1 MLLFIIG
8 MEMRLQS
15 FRKSLPLALG
25 VTAGHHRRHRLVGDA
40 VHRAWCM
47 AKCWAAR

>member
-25 VTAGHHRRHRLVGDA
+25 VTGVTS
-40 VHRAWCM
+40 W
-47 AKCWAAR
+47 